1 MTMSTYDQVMKMTKR
16 LNLSEQLQLLESLSR
31 MVRAQVT
38 EAKPHS
44 IMELEGLGAEIW
56 QGVDAQ
62 VYIDQERA
70 SWESRQSLPG
80 QTRERIKK

>member
-1 MTMSTYDQVMKMTKR
+1 MAMSTYDQVVKMTKR
-16 LNLSEQLQLLESLSR
+16 LNLPEQLQLLETLSR

-38 EAKPHS
+38 ETKPHS

-62 VYIDQERA
+62 AYVDQERA
-70 SWESRQSLPG
+70 SWES
-80 QTRERIKK
+80 